1 MLKKPLKLTKDD
13 WNSFETKKVIK
24 MPLKLNKMTE
34 IPLKFKMTKIFQKH
48 KEGPK
53 YPQILKIDQNIL
65 EI

>member
-1 MLKKPLKLTKDD
+1 
-13 WNSFETKKVIK
+13 

-34 IPLKFKMTKIFQKH
+34 IPLKSKMTKIFQKH

-53 YPQILKIDQNIL
+53 YPQILKNDQNIL